1 MIILST
7 FIEAVAQVLHMI
19 IFLYIW
25 IVIIAALITWVQ
37 PNPYNPIV
45 QVLMRLTQ
53 PVYAFVRRYIPT
65 VIGGIDLSPIIIILA
80 LQFIDNFFVK
90 LLFGLARNI

>member
-1 MIILST
+1 VIILST

-90 LLFGLARNI
+90 LLFGLARNF

>member
-1 MIILST
+1 MIIST
-7 FIEAVAQVLHMI
+7 LIEAIAQILHMV
-19 IFLYIW
+19 IFIYIW
-25 IVIIAALITWVQ
+25 VVIIAALITWVQ

-65 VIGGIDLSPIIIILA
+65 VIGGIDLAPIIIILG
-80 LQFIDNFFVK
+80 LQFIDIFFIK
-90 LLFGLARNI
+90 LLFKFAHGL